1 MIQGT
6 QTLSLFSLNL
16 SPIARREMLNYQARK
31 QSCMCKKN
39 LHVQILSFTR
49 EKNLHVQKKLHVQI
63 LIFTCAKKNYTREK
77 IKLPH
82 QMNCP

>member
-49 EKNLHVQKKLHVQI
+49 AKKIARANFNFH
-63 LIFTCAKKNYTREK
+63 TCKKKITRAKKNCTCKKKFARVK
-77 IKLPH
+77 K
-82 QMNCP
+82 